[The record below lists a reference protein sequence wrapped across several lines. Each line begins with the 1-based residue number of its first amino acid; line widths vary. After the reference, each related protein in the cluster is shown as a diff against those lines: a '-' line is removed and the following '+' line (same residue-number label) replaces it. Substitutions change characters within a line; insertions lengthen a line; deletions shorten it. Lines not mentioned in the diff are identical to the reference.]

1 MEESPRGQVT
11 QMLARARQ
19 GEESAV
25 AALLPLVYG
34 ELRALA
40 GSYFRKQASD
50 HTLQPTALVHE
61 AYVKLVG
68 PTDAGWESRAHFFA
82 VAAKAM
88 RQILTDHARRKKA
101 AKRGGAEERQKIA
114 LSRIDTPAPTEEFD
128 LIALEEALGKLAQI
142 DERQCSIVEMRFLA
156 GLTVSEVAEVTH
168 LSTATVERE
177 WRMAKAWLRREL
189 SGEAPA

>member
-1 MEESPRGQVT
+1 MEESPQGQVT
-11 QMLARARQ
+11 QMLEKARN
-19 GEESAV
+19 GEDSAI
-25 AALLPLVYG
+25 ASLLPLVYG

-40 GSYFRKQASD
+40 GSYFQQQASD

-68 PTDAGWESRAHFFA
+68 PSEAKWESRAHFFA

-101 AKRGGAEERQKIA
+101 AKRGGAEQRHKVA
-114 LSRIDTPAPTEEFD
+114 LSRIDTPIQSNEFD
-128 LIALEEALGKLAQI
+128 LISLEEALTKLADI
-142 DERQCSIVEMRFLA
+142 DERQCRIVEMRFLA
-156 GLTVSEVAEVTH
+156 GLTVNEVAEVIS

-189 SGEAPA
+189 SEDASE

>member
-1 MEESPRGQVT
+1 
-11 QMLARARQ
+11 MLARARK
-19 GEESAV
+19 GEDSAI
-25 AALLPLVYG
+25 ASLLPLVYD

-40 GSYFRKQASD
+40 GAYFQRQASD

-61 AYVKLVG
+61 AYVKLIG
-68 PTDAGWESRAHFFA
+68 PNDAGWESRAHFFA

-101 AKRGGAEERQKIA
+101 AKRGGAEERQKVA
-114 LSRIDTPAPTEEFD
+114 LSRIDTPVQSDEFD
-128 LIALEEALGKLAQI
+128 LIALEEALTKLADI
-142 DERQCSIVEMRFLA
+142 DERQCRIVEMRFLA
-156 GLTVSEVAEVTH
+156 GLTVSEVAEVTS

-189 SGEAPA
+189 SGDARA